1 MCTMCTLEAGDCAQY
16 APWKQII
23 VHNVHLGSR
32 CPYLQRAWLPRDAW
46 SLHAAAGDD
55 KGLHLP
61 LYICAAAPYGGTRGR
76 TRGGTHCGGNGG
88 KNAGL
93 FGCTRRD
100 THDVSFAETHG
111 RTLGGIIVRNWRVL

>member
-1 MCTMCTLEAGDCAQY
+1 MCTLEAGALTSS
-16 APWKQII
+16 
-23 VHNVHLGSR
+23 VHHGSLVTPGR
-32 CPYLQRAWLPRDAW
+32 YTPLRGTTRGYTCP
-46 SLHAAAGDD
+46 ST
-55 KGLHLP
+55 
-61 LYICAAAPYGGTRGR
+61 CVAAAPYGGTRGR

-93 FGCTRRD
+93 CGCTRRG